1 MDILIRKILT
11 LRSTNALQCVF
22 IQTINNQ
29 KRMNEDFSTG
39 IPLPE
44 DFIAQMT
51 SLLGTNSAECL
62 QQALEEVPP
71 TSIRLNP
78 AYPQSETIDAQ
89 PIPWCSYGYYLTDR
103 PTFTFDPLL
112 HAGVYYVQ
120 EAASMFIEQA
130 YLACENTGPRRVLD
144 LCAAPGGKS
153 TLWRS
158 LLPKGTLLVANEP
171 LIQRAH
177 ILTENM
183 QKWGHPDV
191 VVTNAYPED
200 FAPLKGFFD
209 IVAADVP
216 CSGEGMFRKDP
227 NSRME
232 WSISAVDTCAMRQR
246 KIITDIWPTLRK
258 GGFLIYSTCTY
269 NLQENEEN
277 VKYICQ
283 ELGARL
289 IPIPHPDSWGISG
302 STNGNDEPVYHFFP
316 HKSKGEGFFLA
327 LLQKTETTPPF
338 KEKKKRNSKKAQ
350 AVSGAGKAAAWL
362 QNGDEFKICSTDN
375 DELYACRHTLADDVE
390 RIANTVRT
398 LSIGIPLAT
407 IKGGKLVPQ
416 HALALSNELATHAF
430 PKAELGYD
438 EAIAYLRRDA
448 LRLESSVPRGYI
460 LACYQGIPLGFLN
473 NLGNRANNMYPAEWR
488 IRTTHTPERPKVI
501 KITDSIENK

>member
-1 MDILIRKILT
+1 MKGDTHI
-11 LRSTNALQCVF
+11 
-22 IQTINNQ
+22 
-29 KRMNEDFSTG
+29 D

-44 DFIAQMT
+44 SFIAQMT
-51 SLLGTNSAECL
+51 SVLGAESAERL
-62 QQALEEVPP
+62 FQALNEAPP

-78 AYPQSETIDAQ
+78 AYSQSEVIDAQ
-89 PIPWCSYGYYLTDR
+89 SIPWCSNGYYLNSR
-103 PTFTFDPLL
+103 PAFTFDPLL

-130 YLACENTGPRRVLD
+130 YLACKNINPKRVLD

-158 LLPKGTLLVANEP
+158 LLPQGRLLVANEP
-171 LIQRAH
+171 LIQRAQ

-232 WSISAVDTCAMRQR
+232 WSVSAVDTCAMRQR
-246 KIITDIWPTLRK
+246 QIITDIWPTLRE

-269 NLQENEEN
+269 NTQEDEEN
-277 VKYICQ
+277 VDYICR
-283 ELGARL
+283 ELGAKL
-289 IPIPHPDSWGISG
+289 IPIPHPDAWNISG
-302 STNGNDEPVYHFFP
+302 STYGNDTPVYHFFP

-327 LLQKTETTPPF
+327 LLQKTEVAPPF

-375 DELYACRHTLADDVE
+375 GELYACRQTLTEDIE

-398 LSIGIPLAT
+398 LSIGIPLAA

-416 HALALSNELATHAF
+416 HALALSDELATQAF
-430 PKAELGYD
+430 PKAELSYD

-448 LRLESSVPRGYI
+448 LRLESSVPKGYI
-460 LACYQGIPLGFLN
+460 LACYQGFPLGFLN

-488 IRTTHTPERPKVI
+488 IRTTHTPERPQVI
-501 KITDSIENK
+501 KIPDFIENK